1 MSEQAVSVAGFRIL
15 RLIPQLLS
23 VLRVPDDWTDHD
35 QVAMWLSSVADLFED
50 IAEMTP
56 NVVDDKIAEYLRMLA
71 TNQNFIELFITLVE
85 KITSGETPKFEYT
98 DARAFVESSITDEVK
113 IDPAIIMMVVQL
125 IIQVLKLIRR

>member
-1 MSEQAVSVAGFRIL
+1 MSEQAVHSVAGFRIL
-15 RLIPQLLS
+15 QLIPKLLS
-23 VLRVPDDWTDHD
+23 VLRVPDNWTDRD

-50 IAEMTP
+50 IAAMTR

-98 DARAFVESSITDEVK
+98 DARAFVESSITD
-113 IDPAIIMMVVQL
+113 IDPAVIMMIVQL
-125 IIQVLKLIRR
+125 IIQVLRLIRK